1 MHSITCGPVIAPAL
15 PSLHLHFGS
24 AQAGKNIGTV
34 ARRWSNHIKPDGWA
48 LSIWLLIY
56 TLLIGFVVWQYR
68 STTPRAS
75 EIVNRIG
82 WLFVASS
89 ACSAGWVIVYV
100 QGTTLSAVIA
110 MLLMWTLVGCNVAIC
125 WKTAWRPA
133 DAHGR
138 ELAEVLVVDLC
149 FSIYAGWGEF
159 RLRSTFRSLPACVAV
174 RLDASKWKIV
184 LLGSVRGGDRQRRH
198 SWARLWVERSVPL
211 HTIGVGSGD
220 DCHRRAGQ
228 PRKKERKHLPSF
240 TIRGPR

>member
-1 MHSITCGPVIAPAL
+1 MAHVMPTGGGLAKQRSPATLRCG
-15 PSLHLHFGS
+15 
-24 AQAGKNIGTV
+24 QAGKNIGTV

-48 LSIWLLIY
+48 LSIWLVIY

-68 STTPRAS
+68 SATPRAS
-75 EIVNRIG
+75 EIVKRIG

-100 QGTTLSAVIA
+100 QGTPLSAVVA
-110 MLLMWTLVGCNVAIC
+110 MLLMWTLVACNVAIC

-159 RLRSTFRSLPACVAV
+159 KAALHLSQPA
-174 RLDASKWKIV
+174 
-184 LLGSVRGGDRQRRH
+184 GRQRC
-198 SWARLWVERSVPL
+198 L
-211 HTIGVGSGD
+211 TGS
-220 DCHRRAGQ
+220 
-228 PRKKERKHLPSF
+228 LV
-240 TIRGPR
+240 TN